1 MGESMTNVYFWLG
14 LGLMLMALETL
25 IPGVFLLWFG
35 IAALA
40 MAALVWIA
48 PELHVLF
55 QAALFGGLTIAAILV
70 YRGWFQSREPAP
82 DQPLLNQRAAQL
94 VGRVVVLESAIEN
107 GYGKVRIGDALWTVT
122 GADLPVGTR
131 VVITGVNGMELLVRR
146 AE

>member
-14 LGLMLMALETL
+14 LGLMLMALETFV
-25 IPGVFLLWFG
+25 PGVFLIWFG

-55 QAALFGGLTIAAILV
+55 QTALFGGLAIAAILV

-94 VGRVVVLESAIEN
+94 IGRVVVLESAIEN

-131 VVITGVNGMELLVRR
+131 VVITGVNGMELSVRR